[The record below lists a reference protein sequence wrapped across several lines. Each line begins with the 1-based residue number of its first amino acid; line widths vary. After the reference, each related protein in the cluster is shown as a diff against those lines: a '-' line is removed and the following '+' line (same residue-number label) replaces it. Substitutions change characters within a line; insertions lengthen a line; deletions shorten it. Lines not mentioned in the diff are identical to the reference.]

1 MPDHRSSQEE
11 HITHGELRTSLF
23 FHIAFLRRCS
33 EGDRLLTLFLTFLK
47 INLLIDSGP
56 ASVGLLHEEAVTRG
70 FVTAEEFVEAVGFG
84 SVLPGSETL
93 QTALFVGYS
102 VSGSTAS
109 LAALMFISG
118 AVMGTTQPALMMSPR
133 PSVWAM
139 ASFT

>member
-1 MPDHRSSQEE
+1 MANYA
-11 HITHGELRTSLF
+11 LRWF
-23 FHIAFLRRCS
+23 FHIAFLRRCL
-33 EGDRLLTLFLTFLK
+33 EGDRLLTLFLMFLE

-56 ASVGLLHEEAVTRG
+56 ASVGLHHE
-70 FVTAEEFVEAVGFG
+70 EAVGFG
-84 SVLPGSETL
+84 SALPGSETL
-93 QTALFVGYS
+93 QTAMFVGYS